1 MGGTAEKAEDP
12 PTVEG
17 VSSAKKSMLR
27 AGFKGKALPG
37 ESKEFGEPKDSGD
50 PKPKLEGLVSVG
62 ELATG
67 DESAK
72 SRTKW

>member
-1 MGGTAEKAEDP
+1 VGGTAEKADGP
-12 PTVEG
+12 PTVKG
-17 VSSAKKSMLR
+17 VSSAKISMLR
-27 AGFKGKALPG
+27 AGFRGKALSG

-67 DESAK
+67 DESAQ
-72 SRTKW
+72 SGAKW